1 MKQAKIVKN
10 QQRVLKALSGK
21 IDNYYLA
28 GGTALSLFYFQH
40 RLSVDLDFFT
50 PSFNSNDVRAIVK
63 SLEKALDVG
72 AELIAQSLK
81 EKTAKIMRYNMEFT
95 KNEVLQID
103 FVEDV
108 HKLIKK
114 PKIVD
119 GVKILS
125 LEDIYIRKLYAI
137 AGYVVRKDDV
147 GRRSVIG
154 GRAEAKDFYD
164 IYYLSHTFIPLS
176 AFVRQYCNPVVIEGL
191 IRWFRTYDRMKM
203 MDGMLEIKTDR
214 KIDCKKM
221 ERRIKEE
228 IDNLIEKEIGEI

>member
-10 QQRVLKALSGK
+10 QQRVLKALSRK

-50 PSFNSNDVRAIVK
+50 PSFDGYDVRSIIRV
-63 SLEKALDVG
+63 LEETLHVG
-72 AELIAQSLK
+72 VELIAQSLK
-81 EKTAKIMRYNMEFT
+81 EKTAKIMKYSIEFT

-114 PKIVD
+114 PKVVD

-125 LEDIYIRKLYAI
+125 LEDIYIRKLYMI
-137 AGYVVRKDDV
+137 AGYIVRKDDV

-164 IYYLSHTFIPLS
+164 IYYLSHTFIPIS
-176 AFVRQYCNPVVIEGL
+176 VFVRQYCSPVIIEGL

-203 MDGMLEIKTDR
+203 MDGVLEIKTDR

-221 ERRIKEE
+221 ERYLKEE
-228 IDNLIEKEIGEI
+228 IDKLIEKEIGEI